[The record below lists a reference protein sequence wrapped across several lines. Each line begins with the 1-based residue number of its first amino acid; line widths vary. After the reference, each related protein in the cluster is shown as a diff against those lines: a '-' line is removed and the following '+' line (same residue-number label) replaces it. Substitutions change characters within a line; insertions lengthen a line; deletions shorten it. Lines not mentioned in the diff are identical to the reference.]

1 MPKKSQPSL
10 KAPLKTKNVIKS
22 NKGSISRDVLVDHL
36 ADLLQVDRVK
46 DYCPNGLQVQGASSI
61 KKIVT
66 GVTASK
72 ALIEEAIAQKAD
84 AIVVHHGWFW
94 KSDEPAIV
102 GQLHARL
109 KLLMD
114 HNINLLAYH
123 LPLDLHPQLG
133 NNAQLAKMMGWS
145 VSGSKGM
152 DGLIWQGKPDASSKK
167 LGNLG
172 QLARS
177 IGSRLGR
184 DPLVIGDLEQ
194 PIKTIAWCTGAAQYY
209 INEAISMKVDA
220 YISGEISEPTV
231 HIAREMGIAYIA
243 AGHHATE
250 RYGIQALG
258 EHLAKKF
265 GLKHTFIDI
274 PNPV

>member
-10 KAPLKTKNVIKS
+10 KTLLKKEKALKAIKS
-22 NKGSISRDVLVDHL
+22 TKGSIARDLLVSHL
-36 ADLLQVDRVK
+36 SDLLQVNRVK
-46 DYCPNGLQVQGASSI
+46 DYCPNGLQVQGRASI
-61 KKIVT
+61 KKIIT

-84 AIVVHHGWFW
+84 AILVHHGWFW

-109 KLLMD
+109 KLLMEHD
-114 HNINLLAYH
+114 INLLAYH

-133 NNAQLAKMMGWS
+133 NNAQLAKIMGWS
-145 VSGSKGM
+145 VSGSKGL
-152 DGLIWQGKPDASSKK
+152 DGLIWQGKPNAPQKT
-167 LGNLG
+167 LG

-177 IGSRLGR
+177 VGSRLGR
-184 DPLVIGDLEQ
+184 DPLVIGDLGQ
-194 PIKTIAWCTGAAQYY
+194 PIKTVAWCTGAAQSY
-209 INEAISMKVDA
+209 INEALSMKVDA

-265 GLKHTFIDI
+265 GLKHTFVDI